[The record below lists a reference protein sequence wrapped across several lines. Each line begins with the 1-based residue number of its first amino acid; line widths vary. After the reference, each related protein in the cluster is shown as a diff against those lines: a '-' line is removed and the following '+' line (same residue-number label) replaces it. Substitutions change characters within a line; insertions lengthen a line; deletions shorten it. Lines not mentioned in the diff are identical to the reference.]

1 MRYHHQC
8 PFTKNALKLPTW
20 QIFGIQSQIQK
31 IIMLLGFKQS
41 NRKRK
46 SKKKVGVFNAPPEA
60 RGQKCPPKAPWRK
73 NFRHLGMKTLL
84 LLRNLNGWEW
94 NSDIVAAWKNRTD
107 IYIYIVLGRMSVP
120 GIMVFRISFTF
131 VFFFEGTIFRE
142 WRLSSSTASSCH
154 NFMAWWDC
162 QVAVIISTCQSPD
175 FVKQLDPFSK
185 QICKTSKLKQVGTDW
200 LFFLAKLPTS
210 TTGSLFRIPKH
221 FDRWTH
227 TPAERHQVNPPIFF
241 WKSLKRWNAPWKKR
255 PAVSTTLDLVREA
268 GLGGNKREAVSAAS
282 CGIFVEIFLKE
293 EEWFDSLIC
302 SKTND
307 RNCKFHLRIVHL
319 QRYIYRMLLQISCCC
334 RFLALISLGCC
345 LLATLRRYV
354 QVLFPSLGRRT
365 RTNLSRRAA
374 SYSVSSCQIGRWIP
388 KDKPEQSLILL
399 F

>member
-1 MRYHHQC
+1 MPHLKRVG
-8 PFTKNALKLPTW
+8 KNAL
-20 QIFGIQSQIQK
+20 QK
-31 IIMLLGFKQS
+31 RHDEKISVISAWRHFCCCEISMDGSEIRTLW
-41 NRKRK
+41 
-46 SKKKVGVFNAPPEA
+46 PPE
-60 RGQKCPPKAPWRK
+60 KIE
-73 NFRHLGMKTLL
+73 L
-84 LLRNLNGWEW
+84 
-94 NSDIVAAWKNRTD
+94 IY